1 KKIMR
6 QNFSSGTEW
15 EKNLAYSRAVRVGNI
30 IKVAGTTAVD
40 ENGSLVGAGDTYE
53 QCRYI
58 FKKIKD
64 ILEKAGSAMEHVVLT
79 RIYLTNMD
87 DWEKAGRAHY
97 EVFKEIHPVATM
109 IEVSRLI
116 RPDLLVEIEV
126 EAAMHY

>member
-1 KKIMR
+1 MR
-6 QNFSSGTEW
+6 QNFSSGTVW
-15 EKNLAYSRAVRVGNI
+15 EKNLSYSRAVRVGDI

-40 ENGSLVGAGDTYE
+40 ENGNLVGAGDTYA

-58 FKKIKD
+58 YKKIKD

-87 DWEKAGRAHY
+87 DWEQAGRAHH
-97 EVFKEIHPVATM
+97 EMFAEIHPVSTM
-109 IEVSRLI
+109 LEVSRLI

-126 EAAMHY
+126 EAVTHY